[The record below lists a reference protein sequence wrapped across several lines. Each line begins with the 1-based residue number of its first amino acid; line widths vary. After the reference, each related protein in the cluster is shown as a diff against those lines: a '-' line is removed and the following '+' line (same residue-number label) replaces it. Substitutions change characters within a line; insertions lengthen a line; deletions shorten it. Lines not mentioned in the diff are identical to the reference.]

1 MKRLIIPLGAIA
13 LAIAFGSTASV
24 MAQTAPQP
32 QPPAATQPPTA
43 PDHGPMG
50 GMGMKEG
57 MGKEGMGMMG
67 MMQRMSRMMDQCE
80 RMMQEREQR
89 PNQPD
94 RPPG

>member
-1 MKRLIIPLGAIA
+1 MKRLIILLGAIG
-13 LAIAFGSTASV
+13 LAIAFGSIASV
-24 MAQTAPQP
+24 EAQDAP
-32 QPPAATQPPTA
+32 QPPAATQPLAA
-43 PDHGPMG
+43 PDHGA
-50 GMGMKEG
+50 KEG
-57 MGKEGMGMMG
+57 MGMMGMMG